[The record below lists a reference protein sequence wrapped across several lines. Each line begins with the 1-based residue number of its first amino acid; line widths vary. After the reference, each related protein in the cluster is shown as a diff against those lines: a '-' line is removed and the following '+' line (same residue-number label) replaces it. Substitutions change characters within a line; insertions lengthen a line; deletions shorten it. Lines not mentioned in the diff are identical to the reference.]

1 MHGGEIMT
9 RVFSVGIGVVIGA
22 ILVKPDI
29 LLWIPA
35 LNSPNVDTNVGVI
48 TILLAIWSIVR
59 DSMRERERIR
69 AQARER
75 ELLAPRHHNIQMRR
89 MVSASMDELLPID
102 TWLRGAVV
110 VMALWFFV
118 RLWVA

>member
-1 MHGGEIMT
+1 MT

-118 RLWVA
+118 RLWVV

>member
-1 MHGGEIMT
+1 MHGGGIMT